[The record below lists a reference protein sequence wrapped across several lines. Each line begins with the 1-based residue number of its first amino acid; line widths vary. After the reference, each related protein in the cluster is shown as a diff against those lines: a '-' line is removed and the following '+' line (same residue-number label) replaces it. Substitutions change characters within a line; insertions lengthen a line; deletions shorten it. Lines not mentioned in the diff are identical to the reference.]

1 MDSRA
6 HHGRWVETEF
16 SLWTRPSPA
25 RRPTSCHESHLPSDA
40 SNQELDPKGESV
52 KNRAKLPTRKMQ
64 GKGPVRYSQTGGK
77 NSPLAIGI
85 DFRFARVP
93 DAYTYADCISLKN
106 DKEIGIATVLLGQ
119 ADADSGKVRDCISIV
134 MPSVALFGQFLMST
148 KAVEETLA
156 AQLKALKLQAVRRSV
171 PSETSVRATRF
182 ANVIFLATSTAESSL
197 DFYYM
202 PGRDIFFARMHQ
214 TDIDLEPVIR
224 VIIPLPVLQYFLE
237 LCRPYALS
245 PTSTTMNHRSA
256 NRASAI

>member
-1 MDSRA
+1 
-6 HHGRWVETEF
+6 
-16 SLWTRPSPA
+16 
-25 RRPTSCHESHLPSDA
+25 
-40 SNQELDPKGESV
+40 
-52 KNRAKLPTRKMQ
+52 MQ

-106 DKEIGIATVLLGQ
+106 DKEIGIATVLFGQ

-148 KAVEETLA
+148 KGTKGVEETLT

-182 ANVIFLATSTAESSL
+182 ANVIFLATSTAESSM

-214 TDIDLEPVIR
+214 TDIDLEPIIR
-224 VIIPLPVLQYFLE
+224 VITPLPVLQYFLE

-245 PTSTTMNHRSA
+245 PTSAAMNQRSA